1 MNRREA
7 AFHSSAEQY
16 REQAKLAKNFYGK
29 ALAGLVVL
37 LLATAESCFA
47 QNVVNNPT
55 VSHAASSAVSARVSD
70 LPLARSAQGVQ
81 DLKVA
86 PPPKPAPPRGAG
98 PGGAARGDNVLQHQ
112 EGPNLGIQPKTS
124 FGGIGANGFIPPD
137 PNIAVGKTN
146 ASGVGYIVQLVN
158 SEMAVYNKSG
168 AVVSG
173 PVSLDSLWSALG
185 GGCATN
191 NAGDPIVQYD
201 LQADRWLV
209 SQLGSSGSPSYS
221 ECIAISQTR
230 DPSGAYYL
238 YSYDFGSNLNDY
250 PKFGV
255 WPTATNSAYLASY
268 NLFPNAGNTLLGA
281 QFCAYDR
288 AAMLGGATSPTA
300 LCFTLPNDANYL
312 PSDLDGATLPN
323 DGTPGYF
330 LNFETTST
338 LRLYQLSPD
347 FTAGAAILTAASPDI
362 AVAPFTEACNGG
374 VCIAQ
379 PNSQKLDSLGDR
391 LMYRL
396 AYRVF
401 GDHTAMVVNH
411 SVAVGSSV
419 GVRWYE
425 LRQPST
431 GGAFSLFQQGT
442 FAPDAAFRWM
452 GSAAM
457 DGAGNIAI
465 GYSKS
470 SSSIYPSIAFA
481 GRTPSMAAGT
491 MGTETVLQAGKG
503 AQTTY
508 SRWGDYTA
516 LRIDPDD
523 DTTFWYTN
531 EYYSRNSLFFN
542 FNWSTVVASFTI
554 SASGGGGTPDFTLS
568 TAPTALTVKRGSNG
582 STIVTVTAV
591 NGSSSVNLSVSGLPK
606 GASASFATNP
616 VTATTGGATSKL
628 TISAN
633 RNASTGTFGLTISG
647 NNGSATHSM
656 PLMLTIQ

>member
-1 MNRREA
+1 
-7 AFHSSAEQY
+7 
-16 REQAKLAKNFYGK
+16 
-29 ALAGLVVL
+29 
-37 LLATAESCFA
+37 
-47 QNVVNNPT
+47 
-55 VSHAASSAVSARVSD
+55 VSPRLSD
-70 LPLARSAQGVQ
+70 LPPARSAEANQQ
-81 DLKVA
+81 LKIV
-86 PPPKPAPPRGAG
+86 PPPKPVPPRQSG
-98 PGGAARGDNVLQHQ
+98 PGGAARGDSALQHQ
-112 EGPNLGIQPKTS
+112 EGPQVGAQSKTS

-137 PNIAVGKTN
+137 SNIAVGKTV
-146 ASGVGYIVQLVN
+146 SGAGYIVQVVN
-158 SEMAVYNKSG
+158 SQVAVFNKSG
-168 AVVSG
+168 TLVSG

-191 NAGDPIVQYD
+191 NAGDTIVQYD

-209 SQLGSSGSPSYS
+209 SQLGSSGSPPYS

-255 WPTATNSAYLASY
+255 WPTATNSAYLATY

-281 QFCAYDR
+281 ELCAYDR
-288 AAMLGGATSPTA
+288 NAMLGGATSPTA
-300 LCFTLPNDANYL
+300 LCFTLANDANYL
-312 PSDLDGATLPN
+312 PSDVDGPTSPV

-330 LNFETTST
+330 LNFETTSS

-347 FTAGAAILTAASPDI
+347 FAAGTATLAQVSPDTS
-362 AVAPFTEACNGG
+362 VAPFTEACNGG

-379 PNSQKLDSLGDR
+379 PNNQQLDSLGDR

-401 GDHTAMVVNH
+401 SGDHNAMVVNH
-411 SVAVGSSV
+411 SVATGSSV

-425 LRQPST
+425 LRQSAG

-442 FAPDAAFRWM
+442 FAPDSAYRWM

-457 DGAGNIAI
+457 DGAGDIAI

-470 SSSIYPSIAFA
+470 SSSVYPSIAFA

-491 MGTETVLQAGKG
+491 LGTETVLVAGKG

-508 SRWGDYTA
+508 NRWGDYTA

-531 EYYSRNSLFFN
+531 EYYTKNSMFFN
-542 FNWSTVVASFTI
+542 FNWSTAIASFTI
-554 SASGGGGTPDFTLS
+554 GSGGGGSTPDFNLS
-568 TAPTALTVKRGSNG
+568 ASPSLLTVKRGSNV
-582 STIVTVTAV
+582 STTVTVAAI
-591 NGSSSVNLSVSGLPK
+591 NGSSSVNLSVSGLPR
-606 GASASFATNP
+606 GTSASFGTNP

-647 NNGSATHSM
+647 NNGSVSHAT
-656 PLMLTIQ
+656 PLMLTVQ